1 MTPSVRGF
9 HHADTGTWSWVV
21 AEPHGTRA
29 VIIDPVL
36 DFDAASGRVRSTSAQ
51 GVAAHVAAHDLEPT
65 WILETHAH
73 ADHLSAAQ
81 WFKRKT
87 GARVGIGRG
96 IVEVQRRFKPLLGL
110 DDTFRTDG
118 SQFDHLFA
126 NDETMRIGEIDV
138 RVIDTP
144 GHTPDGVSYL
154 IGDAVFIGDTLFA
167 PSAGSARCDFPG
179 ADAATLYR
187 SVQRLYALP
196 DTTRVFL
203 CHDYPSTG
211 SEPVEQTTIGEQKA
225 RNIHVDAHT
234 GEADFVAR
242 RRARD
247 ATLGVP
253 RLLWPALQVNIRA
266 GALPLA
272 DADGRRF
279 LKIPL
284 DTDVLL

>member
-1 MTPSVRGF
+1 
-9 HHADTGTWSWVV
+9 
-21 AEPHGTRA
+21 
-29 VIIDPVL
+29 
-36 DFDAASGRVRSTSAQ
+36 
-51 GVAAHVAAHDLEPT
+51 
-65 WILETHAH
+65 
-73 ADHLSAAQ
+73 
-81 WFKRKT
+81 
-87 GARVGIGRG
+87 
-96 IVEVQRRFKPLLGL
+96 
-110 DDTFRTDG
+110 
-118 SQFDHLFA
+118 
-126 NDETMRIGEIDV
+126 V

-187 SVQRLYALP
+187 SIQRLYALP
-196 DTTRVFL
+196 DSTRVFL
-203 CHDYPSTG
+203 CHDYPSAGT
-211 SEPVEQTTIGEQKA
+211 EPVAETTIGKEKA
-225 RNIHVDAHT
+225 HNIHVDART

-247 ATLGVP
+247 AILSVP

-266 GALPLA
+266 GALPPA

>member
-9 HHADTGTWSWVV
+9 HHADTGTWTYVV
-21 AEPHGTRA
+21 AADPNSAGA

-36 DFDAASGRVRSTSAQ
+36 DFDAASGRVRSASAQ
-51 GVAAHVAAHDLEPT
+51 GVAAHLAGHGLAPN

-81 WFKRKT
+81 WLKRKT

-110 DDTFRTDG
+110 DDTFSTDG

-126 NDETMRIGEIDV
+126 DDETVRIGEIDV

-179 ADAATLYR
+179 
-187 SVQRLYALP
+187 
-196 DTTRVFL
+196 
-203 CHDYPSTG
+203 
-211 SEPVEQTTIGEQKA
+211 
-225 RNIHVDAHT
+225 
-234 GEADFVAR
+234 
-242 RRARD
+242 
-247 ATLGVP
+247 
-253 RLLWPALQVNIRA
+253 
-266 GALPLA
+266 
-272 DADGRRF
+272 
-279 LKIPL
+279 
-284 DTDVLL
+284 